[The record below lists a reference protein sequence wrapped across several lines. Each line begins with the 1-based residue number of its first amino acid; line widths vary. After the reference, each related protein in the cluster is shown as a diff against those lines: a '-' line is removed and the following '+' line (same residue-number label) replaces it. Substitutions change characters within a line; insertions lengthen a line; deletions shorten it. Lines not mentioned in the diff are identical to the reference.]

1 MEISTIIHFSEHL
14 LCVCAI
20 IMIASSE
27 GHSHTSIALD
37 TRTHTHTQLNSE
49 QTLVSGLFQSALNYQ
64 LLVIKFI
71 HGGSNTPTHTLSST
85 LRAWCL
91 KELMGCKATIIEE
104 WRANMAA
111 AAGCWAHFAYHF
123 HPPLLTLILSDVNVL
138 SIMWGHLKGNC
149 SNLVK
154 DFCKVGV
161 TDKKNTDTSV
171 SAVVV
176 SSDRPYRNARH
187 SHHDVTHWLAKSHC
201 KTSSLYL

>member
-1 MEISTIIHFSEHL
+1 MLLWSFYHLPHTQHQRCCPSIAAPDNFHSAFKWKSAPSFISVNIC
-14 LCVCAI
+14 CVCAI

-37 TRTHTHTQLNSE
+37 TRTHTQLNSE

-161 TDKKNTDTSV
+161 TDKKKYWHISLC
-171 SAVVV
+171 
-176 SSDRPYRNARH
+176 SS
-187 SHHDVTHWLAKSHC
+187 SF
-201 KTSSLYL
+201 

>member
-14 LCVCAI
+14 LCVCYHHDSIQWRALTHI
-20 IMIASSE
+20 YSFR
-27 GHSHTSIALD
+27 HTRA
-37 TRTHTHTQLNSE
+37 HTQLNSE
-49 QTLVSGLFQSALNYQ
+49 QTLVSRLFQSALNYQ

-161 TDKKNTDTSV
+161 TDKKKYWHISLC
-171 SAVVV
+171 
-176 SSDRPYRNARH
+176 SS
-187 SHHDVTHWLAKSHC
+187 SF
-201 KTSSLYL
+201 